1 MHRECQRSVERLS
14 EAASLR
20 IFINRYILAG
30 VQSGISKQK
39 SPMLGLAAPEAPVNQ
54 KIQHLLQ
61 LSGWMATPLTRYRLI
76 RDSMSTSVPH
86 AKRRKR
92 KCHREQRQKRVGG
105 AGEGQVVAQG
115 NDDGLHLTE
124 GCTSPIQTILPNDII
139 SNIIF
144 GGYLDDSPM
153 QLAKLRMTC
162 RRFNSLA
169 RTSFSVL
176 DIRPPRTFTTRA
188 FSKIIDQFR
197 CLKEVDVSFLGSSFT
212 DRHMEVISSSS
223 LRSKLI
229 VLKLRGTVVSDKGVA
244 KYFQYKE
251 RMVS

>member
-1 MHRECQRSVERLS
+1 
-14 EAASLR
+14 
-20 IFINRYILAG
+20 
-30 VQSGISKQK
+30 
-39 SPMLGLAAPEAPVNQ
+39 MLGLAAPEAPVNQ
-54 KIQHLLQ
+54 KNQHLLQ

-105 AGEGQVVAQG
+105 AGEGQVVTQG

-139 SNIIF
+139 SNVIF

-176 DIRPPRTFTTRA
+176 DIRPPRTFTTRT

>member
-1 MHRECQRSVERLS
+1 
-14 EAASLR
+14 
-20 IFINRYILAG
+20 
-30 VQSGISKQK
+30 
-39 SPMLGLAAPEAPVNQ
+39 
-54 KIQHLLQ
+54 
-61 LSGWMATPLTRYRLI
+61 
-76 RDSMSTSVPH
+76 MSTSVPH